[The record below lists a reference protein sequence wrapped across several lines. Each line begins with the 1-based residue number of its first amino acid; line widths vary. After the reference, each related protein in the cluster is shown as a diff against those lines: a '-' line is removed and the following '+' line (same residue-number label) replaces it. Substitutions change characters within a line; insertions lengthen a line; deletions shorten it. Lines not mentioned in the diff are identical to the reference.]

1 MNTRIRNRILGVAA
15 ACAMGLSLSGCVAY
29 DNGYGSAYGGGG
41 GYYGGG
47 YGGGSVNVYAPVR
60 QGNRVNSS
68 CGDQAGEEVV
78 VPCCQLTP
86 QAQGVLGGS
95 FS

>member
-1 MNTRIRNRILGVAA
+1 MA
-15 ACAMGLSLSGCVAY
+15 
-29 DNGYGSAYGGGG
+29 DNIDKIEGIG
-41 GYYGGG
+41 
-47 YGGGSVNVYAPVR
+47 P